1 MKKLLPALLAVLS
14 LLPVSARS
22 QSPTPIPLVTPTP
35 APGKPLIRL
44 KPQPLTATQVT
55 AFLTQLA
62 GGTPVT
68 PVPIV
73 GAPPAGTAIRRLV
86 LVISGSG
93 TGMIYGVV
101 Q

>member
-1 MKKLLPALLAVLS
+1 MPQR
-14 LLPVSARS
+14 PVI
-22 QSPTPIPLVTPTP
+22 QLT
-35 APGKPLIRL
+35 
-44 KPQPLTATQVT
+44 PQPLTAVQVT
-55 AFLTQLA
+55 AFLTQLS
-62 GGTPVT
+62 GGTPAT

-73 GAPPAGTAIRRLV
+73 GSPPVGTSLVRLT